1 MLNNN
6 NYYPGAQGI
15 NIPPRAPIYNA
26 PPTGLKGRPVS
37 SIEEARAIAIDFD
50 GMINYFPD
58 LANNRIYTK
67 QFQMDGT
74 APLKMYVLKE
84 IPNNFEFSEGD
95 YITREEFNNVISKLT
110 ALLQQNQQNPPIEAS
125 TPTPEQPAAKPLDI
139 NF

>member
-15 NIPPRAPIYNA
+15 NIPPRAPIYNT

-50 GMINYFPD
+50 GVINYFPD

-67 QFQMDGT
+67 QFQIDGT

-110 ALLQQNQQNPPIEAS
+110 ALLQQNQQIPPVEEPA
-125 TPTPEQPAAKPLDI
+125 PAPEQPAAKPLDI

>member
-1 MLNNN
+1 
-6 NYYPGAQGI
+6 
-15 NIPPRAPIYNA
+15 
-26 PPTGLKGRPVS
+26 
-37 SIEEARAIAIDFD
+37 
-50 GMINYFPD
+50 
-58 LANNRIYTK
+58 
-67 QFQMDGT
+67 MDGT

-110 ALLQQNQQNPPIEAS
+110 ALLQQNQQIPPVEEP